1 MIPGTVSP
9 TYEELML
16 DFLPRPIKTE
26 AEFEAVQREVDRLL
40 DKNELSPDEQDYL
53 DLLGTLII
61 DYEERTEDETQYE
74 LRGVE
79 LIKGLMKLHDLKQK
93 DLVPIF
99 KTKSIVSA
107 VLNGKR
113 QLTAEHISKLSA
125 FFHLRHELFFEPLS
139 KGDYL

>member
-40 DKNELSPDEQDYL
+40 DKSELSPDEQDYL
-53 DLLGTLII
+53 DLLGTLIM

-79 LIKGLMKLHDLKQK
+79 LIKGLMELHDLKQK

-113 QLTAEHISKLSA
+113 QLTAEHINKLSA
-125 FFHLRHELFFEPLS
+125 FFHLPHELFFEPLS
-139 KGDYL
+139 KKKYP